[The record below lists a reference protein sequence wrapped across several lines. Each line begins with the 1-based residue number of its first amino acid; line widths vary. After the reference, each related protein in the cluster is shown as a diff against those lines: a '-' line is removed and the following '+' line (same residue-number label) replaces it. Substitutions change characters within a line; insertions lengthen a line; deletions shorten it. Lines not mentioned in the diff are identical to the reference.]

1 MFGYCKLCLFAKTC
15 CLNIWDASLLVLTKQ
30 IQAKHNNDKNAFTF
44 HSRLINLYN
53 IKFTEE
59 QINTLLGP
67 NYSLEKEP
75 KQYIKEV
82 RIKR

>member
-1 MFGYCKLCLFAKTC
+1 MFRSLMTLMDNQYQKLNKK
-15 CLNIWDASLLVLTKQ
+15 IDMLTKQ
-30 IQAKHNNDKNAFTF
+30 TQTKHNNDKNAFTF